1 MGAFRKYIDELTTP
15 GRNKAID
22 YMCDRFN
29 EYYGDNLISREDIK
43 IIAVNYAGPRSTC
56 DYGLFLETTM
66 KNSESKVN
74 IHFINFRTNSENT
87 SISVEIGFNSTITND
102 KFFEVTLFSNS
113 TDNWS
118 EWFEYY

>member
-1 MGAFRKYIDELTTP
+1 MDTFRKYIDELTTP

-29 EYYGDNLISREDIK
+29 EYYGDNLITREDIK
-43 IIAVNYAGPRSTC
+43 IIDVNYAGPRSTG

-74 IHFINFRTNSENT
+74 IHFMNFRTNSENM
-87 SISVEIGFNSTITND
+87 SIGVEIGFNSAITND
-102 KFFEVTLFSNS
+102 KFFEATLIS
-113 TDNWS
+113 DNPDDWN
-118 EWFEYY
+118 EWFVYY

>member
-1 MGAFRKYIDELTTP
+1 MDTFRKYIDKLTTL

-29 EYYGDNLISREDIK
+29 EYYGDNLISRENIK
-43 IIAVNYAGPRSTC
+43 IIDVNYAGPSSTG
-56 DYGLFLETTM
+56 DYELFLETTM
-66 KNSESKVN
+66 KNSESKVD
-74 IHFINFRTNSENT
+74 IHFINFRTNSKNM
-87 SISVEIGFNSTITND
+87 SIGVEIGFNSTITND

>member
-1 MGAFRKYIDELTTP
+1 MDTFRKYIDKLTIS

-29 EYYGDNLISREDIK
+29 EYYGDNLISRENIK
-43 IIAVNYAGPRSTC
+43 IIDVNYAGPSSTG
-56 DYGLFLETTM
+56 DYELFLETTM

-74 IHFINFRTNSENT
+74 IHFINFRTNSENM
-87 SISVEIGFNSTITND
+87 SIGVEIGFNSVITND